1 MILFDDDGDG
11 DGDGAVCRGGN
22 DVSHDDSEV
31 VVVVVV
37 PNASFVMV
45 TY

>member
-31 VVVVVV
+31 VVVVV

>member
-1 MILFDDDGDG
+1 MILFDDDG

-31 VVVVVV
+31 VVVV